1 MSQHTDAKK
10 PGRPKKQHKKEQY
23 SISMYPELYT
33 FLKSMAEKKQT
44 SFSQLVTSIV
54 LDAIED
60 SEKK

>member
-1 MSQHTDAKK
+1 MSQPVDGKK
-10 PGRPKKQHKKEQY
+10 PGRPPKQHKKEQF
-23 SISMYPELYT
+23 SITMDPELYEL
-33 FLKSMAEKKQT
+33 LKHIAEKKQT